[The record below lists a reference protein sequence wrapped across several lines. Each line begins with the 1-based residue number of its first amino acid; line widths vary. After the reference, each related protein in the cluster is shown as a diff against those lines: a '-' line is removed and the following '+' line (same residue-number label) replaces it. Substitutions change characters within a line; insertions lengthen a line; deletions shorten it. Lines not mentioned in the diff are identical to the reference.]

1 MMENVF
7 LGTFS
12 PNGVEIR
19 PGNGKSLKDCS
30 GGSRKRK
37 GSGSVM
43 GAIGSDTVF
52 SRNLPQLK
60 NIYHSLFRRVGRSLP
75 AAAVF
80 VGMLVP
86 AFLVFSADRAESSVE
101 KATDR
106 PISAVSA
113 ADELCRWK
121 RDVAFFSALRDGRKA
136 EQEGVPC
143 EVPEQGPEKSES
155 DRDAAASGNNDLASA
170 IRELTAGHPIEAM
183 AGTIAGYDK
192 EVAALIVGI
201 AKKESNWG
209 KHVPLDAEGKDCFNY
224 WGWKG
229 AGARGTAMGHGC
241 FGSREEAVK
250 AVGDRLVKLVELRQ
264 TSEPKN
270 LTVWKC
276 GSSCAT
282 HSPESVRKWVSDVDM
297 YYRKIAK
304 N

>member
-7 LGTFS
+7 LGAFL
-12 PNGVEIR
+12 PNGAETW
-19 PGNGKSLKDCS
+19 PGNGKTLKDCS

-43 GAIGSDTVF
+43 GAIGSDSGF
-52 SRNLPQLK
+52 FGNLPRLK
-60 NIYHSLFRRVGRSLP
+60 KIYCVSFRHAGRPLS
-75 AAAVF
+75 AVAVF
-80 VGMLVP
+80 AGMLLP
-86 AFLVFSADRAESSVE
+86 AFLVFSANRAESSVE

-106 PISAVSA
+106 PTSVVSA

-121 RDVAFFSALRDGRKA
+121 KDVAFFSALRDGHKPESEEDA
-136 EQEGVPC
+136 C
-143 EVPEQGPEKSES
+143 EVAVAEADKSAPS
-155 DRDAAASGNNDLASA
+155 QDIAISGDDGLALA
-170 IRELTAGHPIEAM
+170 IRDLTAGHPIEAM
-183 AGTIAGYDK
+183 AGAIAGYDR

>member
-1 MMENVF
+1 MSE
-7 LGTFS
+7 
-12 PNGVEIR
+12 
-19 PGNGKSLKDCS
+19 
-30 GGSRKRK
+30 K

-43 GAIGSDTVF
+43 GAIGSESGF
-52 SRNLPQLK
+52 FGNLPQLK
-60 NIYHSLFRRVGRSLP
+60 KIYRLSFGHIRHSLSAV
-75 AAAVF
+75 AVF
-80 VGMLVP
+80 AGIVVP
-86 AFLVFSADRAESSVE
+86 AFLVFFADRAESSVDIVASVP
-101 KATDR
+101 KSTSMAT
-106 PISAVSA
+106 
-113 ADELCRWK
+113 DELCRWK
-121 RDVAFFSALRDGRKA
+121 KDVAFFSAIESGRKSSPD
-136 EQEGVPC
+136 EISCDVPK
-143 EVPEQGPEKSES
+143 EK
-155 DRDAAASGNNDLASA
+155 DASVDTHENEPADAVADDELIGM
-170 IRELTAGHPIEAM
+170 IREVAAGYPIEAM

-209 KHVPLDAEGKDCFNY
+209 KHVPLDADGKDCFNY

-241 FGSREEAVK
+241 FGTPEEAVK
-250 AVGDRLVKLVELRQ
+250 AVGDRLTELVKLRQ

-282 HSPESVRKWVSDVDM
+282 HNPESVRKWVSDVDM

>member
-1 MMENVF
+1 
-7 LGTFS
+7 
-12 PNGVEIR
+12 
-19 PGNGKSLKDCS
+19 
-30 GGSRKRK
+30 
-37 GSGSVM
+37 M
-43 GAIGSDTVF
+43 GAIGSVSGF
-52 SRNLPQLK
+52 FGNLPRLK
-60 NIYHSLFRRVGRSLP
+60 KIYRVSFRRIRRSLP

-80 VGMLVP
+80 AGMLVP
-86 AFLVFSADRAESSVE
+86 AFLVFSADQAESSIDTVSNAPE
-101 KATDR
+101 
-106 PISAVSA
+106 SASSA
-113 ADELCRWK
+113 ALELCRWK
-121 RDVAFFSALRDGRKA
+121 RDVAFFSALRDGQKPEQKDIVCETPKNETATAQPA
-136 EQEGVPC
+136 EQG
-143 EVPEQGPEKSES
+143 
-155 DRDAAASGNNDLASA
+155 AASGNDDLASA
-170 IRELTAGHPIEAM
+170 IRELTAGHPIESM
-183 AGTIAGYDK
+183 AGAIAGYDK

-209 KHVPLDAEGKDCFNY
+209 KRVPLDAEGKDCFNY

-241 FGSREEAVK
+241 FGSPEEAVR
-250 AVGDRLVKLVELRQ
+250 AVGDRLAELVEKRQ

>member
-7 LGTFS
+7 LGAFL
-12 PNGVEIR
+12 PNGAETW
-19 PGNGKSLKDCS
+19 PGNGNTLKDCS

-43 GAIGSDTVF
+43 GAIGSDSGF
-52 SRNLPQLK
+52 FGNLPRLK
-60 NIYHSLFRRVGRSLP
+60 KIYRVSFRHAGRPLS
-75 AAAVF
+75 AVAVF
-80 VGMLVP
+80 AGILLP
-86 AFLVFSADRAESSVE
+86 AFLVFSADRAESSVDTGAD
-101 KATDR
+101 KPA
-106 PISAVSA
+106 AVSPA

-121 RDVAFFSALRDGRKA
+121 KDVAFFSALRDGRKSGSEA
-136 EQEGVPC
+136 DDCESVVVETDKPAPSQESAV
-143 EVPEQGPEKSES
+143 
-155 DRDAAASGNNDLASA
+155 SGDDGLVSA
-170 IRELTAGHPIEAM
+170 IRDLTAGHPIEAM
-183 AGTIAGYDK
+183 AGAIAEYDR

-209 KHVPLDAEGKDCFNY
+209 KRVPLDDAGQDCFNY

-250 AVGDRLVKLVELRQ
+250 AVGDRLSELVKKRE
-264 TSEPKN
+264 TSEPKY